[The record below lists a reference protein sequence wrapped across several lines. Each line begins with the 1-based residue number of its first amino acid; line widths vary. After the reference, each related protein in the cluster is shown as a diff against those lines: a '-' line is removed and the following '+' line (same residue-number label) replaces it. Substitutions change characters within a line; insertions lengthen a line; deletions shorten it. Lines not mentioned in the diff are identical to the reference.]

1 MDETLLKK
9 LKLDKFTDVA
19 MMKPAQEEETAFDG
33 YGFPTEVAEKL
44 ELGLAYVYSLE
55 EMKNIILQAS
65 AQHLLVE
72 NGQLYLFYPKNKNK
86 LGHAPIHRDHIFPY
100 LEVTDEDGYV
110 KGTAYKFNRMV
121 ALDDNYTMVA
131 VKFQPET
138 KVQSS
143 SRSSARVGDYLDKV
157 VDIEGFLEHH
167 PKELSFYQSLTPGYQ
182 RDWAR
187 YVYSAKTE
195 ATQNKR
201 LAEMVDILEQGYKTK
216 QLYREGKK

>member
-1 MDETLLKK
+1 
-9 LKLDKFTDVA
+9 
-19 MMKPAQEEETAFDG
+19 
-33 YGFPTEVAEKL
+33 
-44 ELGLAYVYSLE
+44 
-55 EMKNIILQAS
+55 
-65 AQHLLVE
+65 
-72 NGQLYLFYPKNKNK
+72 
-86 LGHAPIHRDHIFPY
+86 
-100 LEVTDEDGYV
+100 
-110 KGTAYKFNRMV
+110 MV